1 MESERV
7 FFVAQFSIDW
17 KYLGD
22 HPRNCKWLK
31 TMVIASPLSRVV
43 GPLPNGRFM
52 SFKRGLLTTY
62 WDEPP
67 STHRV
72 SFVYKFIYIYIE

>member
-1 MESERV
+1 M
-7 FFVAQFSIDW
+7 AQFSIDW
-17 KYLGD
+17 NYLED
-22 HPRNCKWLK
+22 HPRNCECLIP
-31 TMVIASPLSRVV
+31 MVIASPLSRVV

-72 SFVYKFIYIYIE
+72 SFVYKFTYIYI